1 MKKLSKKLLLSGLAA
16 LTIYSGF
23 NTIDISTT
31 YAKVNYDVFDLEA
44 HRGGIDV
51 RPENT
56 LYSYAYAIEL
66 GATSIECDM
75 QLTKDGQIVMS
86 HNPILNSDIT
96 RDKNGNYIENNKYD
110 IRLMTVDELKKFDV
124 GVMDQNCGEYYDLH
138 GKTQFTYDAKI
149 PTLEELMQLIQSYDD
164 KNIVLNIETKSYP
177 DPASAGYKNNADP
190 KKFVEVF
197 NNIVKK
203 YDMEDRVVLQSFDWQ
218 TLIEMKKL
226 NPNIST
232 SALWQEQPS
241 WGRDSESLRR
251 YEKKKSP
258 WLGGLDIK
266 DYQGNPV
273 KAAHAIGA
281 DIISPYYTEISKQDV
296 DEAHSL
302 GMKVVPWTVNNEK
315 DMTMLLD
322 MGVDGIISDKPWLL
336 KQVLEK
342 RNIKLHT
349 PTVNVD
355 SPYHTGTDHKD
366 TAPTKAGNGNDADRK
381 STRLNSSHEWISR
394 MPSSA

>member
-23 NTIDISTT
+23 NNIDISTT

-44 HRGGIDV
+44 HRGGRDV

-96 RDKNGNYIENNKYD
+96 RDENGNYIENNKYD

-124 GVMDQNCGEYYDLH
+124 GVMDPNCGEYYDLH
-138 GKTQFTYDAKI
+138 GKTQFTYDAKL
-149 PTLEELMQLIQSYDD
+149 PTLEELMQLIQSYGD

-315 DMTMLLD
+315 DMNMLLD

-366 TAPTKAGNGNDADRK
+366 TAPTKAGNGNDA
-381 STRLNSSHEWISR
+381 
-394 MPSSA
+394 AY

>member
-16 LTIYSGF
+16 LIIYSGF
-23 NTIDISTT
+23 NNIDISTT

-44 HRGGIDV
+44 HRGGRDV

-96 RDKNGNYIENNKYD
+96 RDENGNYIENNKYD

-124 GVMDQNCGEYYDLH
+124 GVMDPNCGEYYDLH

-149 PTLEELMQLIQSYDD
+149 PTLEELMQLIQSYGD

-315 DMTMLLD
+315 DMNMLLD

-349 PTVNVD
+349 PTINVD

-366 TAPTKAGNGNDADRK
+366 TAPTEAGNGNDA
-381 STRLNSSHEWISR
+381 
-394 MPSSA
+394 AY

>member
-23 NTIDISTT
+23 NNIDISTT

-44 HRGGIDV
+44 HRGGRDV

-66 GATSIECDM
+66 GATSIE
-75 QLTKDGQIVMS
+75 LTKDGQIVMS

-96 RDKNGNYIENNKYD
+96 RDENGNYIENNKYD

-124 GVMDQNCGEYYDLH
+124 GVMDPNCGEYYDLH

-149 PTLEELMQLIQSYDD
+149 PTLEELMQLIQSYGD

-177 DPASAGYKNNADP
+177 DPVSAGYKNNVDP

-315 DMTMLLD
+315 DMNMLLD

-349 PTVNVD
+349 PTINVD

-366 TAPTKAGNGNDADRK
+366 TAPTEAGNGNDA
-381 STRLNSSHEWISR
+381 
-394 MPSSA
+394 AY

>member
-1 MKKLSKKLLLSGLAA
+1 MKKLSKKLLFSGLAA

-44 HRGGIDV
+44 HRGGRDV

-96 RDKNGNYIENNKYD
+96 RDENGNYIENNKYD

-124 GVMDQNCGEYYDLH
+124 GVMDPNCGEYYDLH

-149 PTLEELMQLIQSYDD
+149 PTLEELMQLIQSYGD

-232 SALWQEQPS
+232 STLWQEQPS

-258 WLGGLDIK
+258 WLSGLDIK

-315 DMTMLLD
+315 DMNMLLD

-349 PTVNVD
+349 PTINVD

-366 TAPTKAGNGNDADRK
+366 TAPTEAGNGNDA
-381 STRLNSSHEWISR
+381 
-394 MPSSA
+394 AY

>member
-16 LTIYSGF
+16 LTIYSGY
-23 NTIDISTT
+23 NNIDISTT

-44 HRGGIDV
+44 HRGGRDV

-96 RDKNGNYIENNKYD
+96 RDENGNYIENNKYD

-124 GVMDQNCGEYYDLH
+124 GVMDPNCGEYYDLH

-149 PTLEELMQLIQSYDD
+149 PTLEELMQLIQSYGD

-302 GMKVVPWTVNNEK
+302 GMKVVLWTVNNEK
-315 DMTMLLD
+315 DMNMLLD

-366 TAPTKAGNGNDADRK
+366 TAPTEAGNGNDA
-381 STRLNSSHEWISR
+381 
-394 MPSSA
+394 AY

>member
-16 LTIYSGF
+16 LTIYSRF
-23 NTIDISTT
+23 NNIDISTT

-44 HRGGIDV
+44 HRGGRDV

-96 RDKNGNYIENNKYD
+96 RDENGNYIENNKYD

-124 GVMDQNCGEYYDLH
+124 GVMDPNCGEYYDLH

-149 PTLEELMQLIQSYDD
+149 PTLEELMQLIQSYGD

-258 WLGGLDIK
+258 WLDGLDIK

-315 DMTMLLD
+315 DMNMLLD

-366 TAPTKAGNGNDADRK
+366 TAPTEAGNGNDA
-381 STRLNSSHEWISR
+381 
-394 MPSSA
+394 AY

>member
-16 LTIYSGF
+16 LTVYSGF
-23 NTIDISTT
+23 NNIDISTT

-44 HRGGIDV
+44 HRGGRDV

-66 GATSIECDM
+66 GATSIE
-75 QLTKDGQIVMS
+75 LTKDGQIVMS

-96 RDKNGNYIENNKYD
+96 RDENGNYIENNKYD

-124 GVMDQNCGEYYDLH
+124 GVMDPNCGEYYDLH

-149 PTLEELMQLIQSYDD
+149 PTLEELMQLIQSYGD

-315 DMTMLLD
+315 DMNMLLD

-342 RNIKLHT
+342 HNIKLHT
-349 PTVNVD
+349 PTINVD

-366 TAPTKAGNGNDADRK
+366 TAPTEAGNGNDA
-381 STRLNSSHEWISR
+381 
-394 MPSSA
+394 AY

>member
-1 MKKLSKKLLLSGLAA
+1 MKKLSKKLLFSGLAA

-44 HRGGIDV
+44 HRGGRDV

-96 RDKNGNYIENNKYD
+96 RDENGNYIENNKYD

-124 GVMDQNCGEYYDLH
+124 GVMDPNCGEYYDLH

-149 PTLEELMQLIQSYDD
+149 PTLEELMQLIQSYGD

-232 SALWQEQPS
+232 SALWQKQPS

-302 GMKVVPWTVNNEK
+302 GMKVVPCTVNNEK
-315 DMTMLLD
+315 DMNMLLD

-349 PTVNVD
+349 PTINVD

-366 TAPTKAGNGNDADRK
+366 TAPTEAGNGNDA
-381 STRLNSSHEWISR
+381 
-394 MPSSA
+394 AY

>member
-16 LTIYSGF
+16 LTIYSGY
-23 NTIDISTT
+23 NNIDISTT

-44 HRGGIDV
+44 HRGGRDV

-96 RDKNGNYIENNKYD
+96 RDENGNYIENNKYD

-124 GVMDQNCGEYYDLH
+124 GVMDPNCGEYYDLH

-149 PTLEELMQLIQSYDD
+149 PTLEELMQLIQSYGD

-203 YDMEDRVVLQSFDWQ
+203 YNMEDRVVLQSFDWQ

-315 DMTMLLD
+315 DMNMLLD

-366 TAPTKAGNGNDADRK
+366 TAPTEAGNGNDA
-381 STRLNSSHEWISR
+381 
-394 MPSSA
+394 AY

>member
-44 HRGGIDV
+44 HHGGRDV

-96 RDKNGNYIENNKYD
+96 RDENGNYIENNKYD

-124 GVMDQNCGEYYDLH
+124 GVMDPNCGEYYDLH

-149 PTLEELMQLIQSYDD
+149 PTLEELMQLIQSYGD

-203 YDMEDRVVLQSFDWQ
+203 YDMDDRVVLQSFDWQ

-241 WGRDSESLRR
+241 WGRNSESLRR

-315 DMTMLLD
+315 DMNMLLD

-366 TAPTKAGNGNDADRK
+366 TAPTEAGNGNDA
-381 STRLNSSHEWISR
+381 
-394 MPSSA
+394 AY

>member
-44 HRGGIDV
+44 HRGGRDV

-96 RDKNGNYIENNKYD
+96 RDENGNYIENNKYD

-124 GVMDQNCGEYYDLH
+124 GVMDPNCGEYYDLH

-149 PTLEELMQLIQSYDD
+149 PTLEELMQLIQSYGD

-226 NPNIST
+226 NSNIST

-315 DMTMLLD
+315 DMNMLLD

-349 PTVNVD
+349 PTINVD

-366 TAPTKAGNGNDADRK
+366 TAPTEAGNGNDA
-381 STRLNSSHEWISR
+381 
-394 MPSSA
+394 AY

>member
-16 LTIYSGF
+16 LTIYSGY
-23 NTIDISTT
+23 NNIDISTT

-44 HRGGIDV
+44 HRGGRDV

-96 RDKNGNYIENNKYD
+96 RDENGNYIENNKYD

-124 GVMDQNCGEYYDLH
+124 GVMDPNCGEYYDLH

-149 PTLEELMQLIQSYDD
+149 PTLEELMQLIQSYGD

-218 TLIEMKKL
+218 TLIEMKNL

-315 DMTMLLD
+315 DMNMLLD
-322 MGVDGIISDKPWLL
+322 MSVDGIISDKPWLL

-349 PTVNVD
+349 PTINVD

-366 TAPTKAGNGNDADRK
+366 TAPTEAGNGNDA
-381 STRLNSSHEWISR
+381 
-394 MPSSA
+394 AY

>member
-23 NTIDISTT
+23 NNIDISTT

-44 HRGGIDV
+44 HRGGRDV

-75 QLTKDGQIVMS
+75 QLTKDGQIVMN

-96 RDKNGNYIENNKYD
+96 RDENGNYIENNKYD

-366 TAPTKAGNGNDADRK
+366 TAPTKAGNGNDA
-381 STRLNSSHEWISR
+381 
-394 MPSSA
+394 AY

>member
-23 NTIDISTT
+23 NNIDISTT

-44 HRGGIDV
+44 HRGGRDV

-96 RDKNGNYIENNKYD
+96 RDENGNYIENNKYD

-124 GVMDQNCGEYYDLH
+124 GVMDPNCGEYYDLH

-149 PTLEELMQLIQSYDD
+149 PTLEELMQLIQSYGD

-273 KAAHAIGA
+273 QAAHAIGA

-366 TAPTKAGNGNDADRK
+366 TAPTKAGNGNDA
-381 STRLNSSHEWISR
+381 
-394 MPSSA
+394 AY

>member
-44 HRGGIDV
+44 HRGGRDV

-96 RDKNGNYIENNKYD
+96 RDENGNYIKNNKYD

-124 GVMDQNCGEYYDLH
+124 GVMDPNCGEYYDLH

-149 PTLEELMQLIQSYDD
+149 PTLEELMQLIQSYGD

-203 YDMEDRVVLQSFDWQ
+203 YNMEDRVVLQSFDWQ

-315 DMTMLLD
+315 DMNMLLD

-366 TAPTKAGNGNDADRK
+366 TAPTEAGNGNDA
-381 STRLNSSHEWISR
+381 
-394 MPSSA
+394 AY

>member
-44 HRGGIDV
+44 HRGGRDV

-96 RDKNGNYIENNKYD
+96 RDENGNYIENNKYD

-124 GVMDQNCGEYYDLH
+124 GVMDPNCGEYYDLH

-149 PTLEELMQLIQSYDD
+149 PTLEELMQLIQSYGD

-177 DPASAGYKNNADP
+177 DPVSAGYKNNVDP

-315 DMTMLLD
+315 DMNMLLD
-322 MGVDGIISDKPWLL
+322 MGVDGIISDKPWRL

-366 TAPTKAGNGNDADRK
+366 TAPTEAGNGNDA
-381 STRLNSSHEWISR
+381 
-394 MPSSA
+394 AY

>member
-23 NTIDISTT
+23 NNIDISTT

-44 HRGGIDV
+44 HRGGRDV

-149 PTLEELMQLIQSYDD
+149 PTLEELMQLIQSYGD

-203 YDMEDRVVLQSFDWQ
+203 YNMEDRVVLQSFDWQ

-366 TAPTKAGNGNDADRK
+366 TAPTKAGNGNDA
-381 STRLNSSHEWISR
+381 
-394 MPSSA
+394 AY

>member
-44 HRGGIDV
+44 HRGGRDV

-96 RDKNGNYIENNKYD
+96 RDENGNYIENNKYD

-124 GVMDQNCGEYYDLH
+124 GVMDPNCGEYYDLH

-149 PTLEELMQLIQSYDD
+149 PTLEELMQLIQSYGD

-218 TLIEMKKL
+218 PLIEMKKL

-315 DMTMLLD
+315 DMNMLLD

-366 TAPTKAGNGNDADRK
+366 TAPTEAGNGNDA
-381 STRLNSSHEWISR
+381 
-394 MPSSA
+394 AY

>member
-23 NTIDISTT
+23 NNIDISTT

-44 HRGGIDV
+44 HRGGRDV

-75 QLTKDGQIVMS
+75 QLTKDGQIVIS

-96 RDKNGNYIENNKYD
+96 RDENGNYIENNKYD

-124 GVMDQNCGEYYDLH
+124 GVMDPNCGEYYDLH

-149 PTLEELMQLIQSYDD
+149 PTLEELMQLIQSYGD

-190 KKFVEVF
+190 KKFVEIF

-251 YEKKKSP
+251 YEKKKSS

-273 KAAHAIGA
+273 KAAHAIGT

-302 GMKVVPWTVNNEK
+302 DMKIVPWTVNNEK
-315 DMTMLLD
+315 DMNMLLD

-355 SPYHTGTDHKD
+355 SPYHTGTDQTQPLQKLV
-366 TAPTKAGNGNDADRK
+366 TAMMPLTK
-381 STRLNSSHEWISR
+381 
-394 MPSSA
+394 P

>member
-16 LTIYSGF
+16 LTIYSGY
-23 NTIDISTT
+23 NNIDISTT

-44 HRGGIDV
+44 HRGGRDV

-96 RDKNGNYIENNKYD
+96 RDENGNYIENNKYD

-124 GVMDQNCGEYYDLH
+124 GIMDPNCGEYYDLH

-149 PTLEELMQLIQSYDD
+149 PTLEELMQLIQSYGD

-177 DPASAGYKNNADP
+177 DPVSAGYKNNADP

-203 YDMEDRVVLQSFDWQ
+203 YDMDDRVVLQSFDWQ

-241 WGRDSESLRR
+241 WGRNSESLRR

-315 DMTMLLD
+315 DMNMLLD

-366 TAPTKAGNGNDADRK
+366 TVPTEAGNGNDA
-381 STRLNSSHEWISR
+381 
-394 MPSSA
+394 AY

>member
-44 HRGGIDV
+44 HRGGRDV

-96 RDKNGNYIENNKYD
+96 RDENGNYIENNKYD

-124 GVMDQNCGEYYDLH
+124 GVMDPNCGEYYDLH

-149 PTLEELMQLIQSYDD
+149 PTLEELMQLIQSYGD

-203 YDMEDRVVLQSFDWQ
+203 YDMDDRVVLQSFDWQ

-315 DMTMLLD
+315 DMNMLLD

-366 TAPTKAGNGNDADRK
+366 TAPTEAGNGNDA
-381 STRLNSSHEWISR
+381 
-394 MPSSA
+394 AY

>member
-16 LTIYSGF
+16 LTIYSGY
-23 NTIDISTT
+23 NNIDISTT

-44 HRGGIDV
+44 HRGGRDV

-96 RDKNGNYIENNKYD
+96 RDENGNYIENNKYD
-110 IRLMTVDELKKFDV
+110 IRLMTVDKLKKFDV
-124 GVMDQNCGEYYDLH
+124 GVMDPNCGEYYDLH

-149 PTLEELMQLIQSYDD
+149 PTLEELMQLIQSYGD

-302 GMKVVPWTVNNEK
+302 GMKVIPWTVNNEK
-315 DMTMLLD
+315 DMNMLLD

-366 TAPTKAGNGNDADRK
+366 TAPTEAGNGNDA
-381 STRLNSSHEWISR
+381 
-394 MPSSA
+394 AY

>member
-16 LTIYSGF
+16 LTIYSGY
-23 NTIDISTT
+23 NNIDISTT

-44 HRGGIDV
+44 HRGGRDV

-96 RDKNGNYIENNKYD
+96 RDENGNYIENNKYD

-124 GVMDQNCGEYYDLH
+124 GVMDPNCGEYYDLH

-149 PTLEELMQLIQSYDD
+149 PTLEELMQLIQSYGD

-218 TLIEMKKL
+218 TLIEIKKL

-315 DMTMLLD
+315 DMNMLLD

-366 TAPTKAGNGNDADRK
+366 TAPTEAGNGNDA
-381 STRLNSSHEWISR
+381 
-394 MPSSA
+394 AY

>member
-44 HRGGIDV
+44 HRGGRDV

-96 RDKNGNYIENNKYD
+96 RDENGNYIKNNKYD

-124 GVMDQNCGEYYDLH
+124 GVMDPNCGEYYDLH

-149 PTLEELMQLIQSYDD
+149 PTLEELMQLIQSYGD

-203 YDMEDRVVLQSFDWQ
+203 YNMEDRVVLQSFDWQ

-315 DMTMLLD
+315 DMNMLLD

-366 TAPTKAGNGNDADRK
+366 TAPTEAGNSNDA
-381 STRLNSSHEWISR
+381 
-394 MPSSA
+394 AY

>member
-23 NTIDISTT
+23 NNIDISTT

-44 HRGGIDV
+44 HHGGRDV

-96 RDKNGNYIENNKYD
+96 RDENGNYIENNKYD

-124 GVMDQNCGEYYDLH
+124 GVMDPNCGEYYDLH

-149 PTLEELMQLIQSYDD
+149 PTLEELMQLIQSYGD

-315 DMTMLLD
+315 DMNMLLD

-366 TAPTKAGNGNDADRK
+366 TAPTEAGNGNDA
-381 STRLNSSHEWISR
+381 
-394 MPSSA
+394 AY

>member
-1 MKKLSKKLLLSGLAA
+1 MNKISKKLLLTGLAA

-23 NTIDISTT
+23 NNIDISTT

-44 HRGGIDV
+44 HRGGRDV
-51 RPENT
+51 RPENA
-56 LYSYAYAIEL
+56 LYSYAYAMEL

-96 RDKNGNYIENNKYD
+96 RDENGNYIENNKYD

-124 GVMDQNCGEYYDLH
+124 GVMNPNCGEYYDLH

-149 PTLEELMQLIQSYDD
+149 PTLEELMQLIQSYDNKD
-164 KNIVLNIETKSYP
+164 IILNIETKSYP

-251 YEKKKSP
+251 YEQEKSP

-266 DYQGNPV
+266 DYQGDPV

-315 DMTMLLD
+315 DMNMLLD

-366 TAPTKAGNGNDADRK
+366 TAPTEAGNGNDA
-381 STRLNSSHEWISR
+381 
-394 MPSSA
+394 AY

>member
-23 NTIDISTT
+23 NNIDISTT

-44 HRGGIDV
+44 HRGGRDV

-96 RDKNGNYIENNKYD
+96 RDENGNYIENNKYD

-124 GVMDQNCGEYYDLH
+124 GVMDPNCGEYYDLH

-149 PTLEELMQLIQSYDD
+149 PTLEELMQLIQSYGD

-315 DMTMLLD
+315 DMNMLLD

-349 PTVNVD
+349 PTINVD

-366 TAPTKAGNGNDADRK
+366 TAPTKAGNGNDA
-381 STRLNSSHEWISR
+381 
-394 MPSSA
+394 AY

>member
-44 HRGGIDV
+44 HRGGRDV

-75 QLTKDGQIVMS
+75 QLTKDGQIVMN

-96 RDKNGNYIENNKYD
+96 RDENGNYIENNKYD

-124 GVMDQNCGEYYDLH
+124 GVMDPNCGEYYDLH

-149 PTLEELMQLIQSYDD
+149 PTLEELMQLIQSYGD

-302 GMKVVPWTVNNEK
+302 GMKVVLWTVNNEK
-315 DMTMLLD
+315 DMNMLLD

-349 PTVNVD
+349 PTINVD

-366 TAPTKAGNGNDADRK
+366 TAPTEAGNGNDA
-381 STRLNSSHEWISR
+381 
-394 MPSSA
+394 AY

>member
-23 NTIDISTT
+23 NNIDISTT

-44 HRGGIDV
+44 HRGGRDV

-96 RDKNGNYIENNKYD
+96 RDENGNYIENNKYD

-124 GVMDQNCGEYYDLH
+124 GVMDPNCGEYYDLH

-149 PTLEELMQLIQSYDD
+149 PTLEELMQLIQSYGD

-273 KAAHAIGA
+273 KATHAIGA

-315 DMTMLLD
+315 DMNMLLD

-349 PTVNVD
+349 PTINVD

-366 TAPTKAGNGNDADRK
+366 TAPTEAGNGNDA
-381 STRLNSSHEWISR
+381 
-394 MPSSA
+394 AY

>member
-1 MKKLSKKLLLSGLAA
+1 MKKLSIKLLFSGLAA

-44 HRGGIDV
+44 HRGGRDV

-96 RDKNGNYIENNKYD
+96 RDENGNYIENNKYD

-124 GVMDQNCGEYYDLH
+124 GVMDPNCGEYYDLH

-149 PTLEELMQLIQSYDD
+149 PTLEELMQLIQSYGD

-315 DMTMLLD
+315 DMNMLLD

-349 PTVNVD
+349 PTINVD

-366 TAPTKAGNGNDADRK
+366 TAPTEAGNGNDA
-381 STRLNSSHEWISR
+381 
-394 MPSSA
+394 AY

>member
-16 LTIYSGF
+16 LTIYSGY
-23 NTIDISTT
+23 NNIDISTT

-44 HRGGIDV
+44 HRGGRDV

-96 RDKNGNYIENNKYD
+96 RDENGNYIENNKYD

-124 GVMDQNCGEYYDLH
+124 GVMDPNCGEYYDLH

-149 PTLEELMQLIQSYDD
+149 PTLEELMQLIQSYGD

-177 DPASAGYKNNADP
+177 DPVSAGYKNNADP

-315 DMTMLLD
+315 DMNMLLD

-366 TAPTKAGNGNDADRK
+366 TAPTEAGNGNDA
-381 STRLNSSHEWISR
+381 
-394 MPSSA
+394 AY

>member
-1 MKKLSKKLLLSGLAA
+1 MKKLSQKLLLSGLAA

-23 NTIDISTT
+23 NNIDISTT

-44 HRGGIDV
+44 HRGGRDV

-96 RDKNGNYIENNKYD
+96 RDENGNYIENNKYD

-124 GVMDQNCGEYYDLH
+124 GIMDPNCGEYYDLH

-149 PTLEELMQLIQSYDD
+149 PTLEELMQLIQSYGD

-218 TLIEMKKL
+218 TLIEIKKL

-315 DMTMLLD
+315 DMNMLLD

-366 TAPTKAGNGNDADRK
+366 TAPTEAGNGNDA
-381 STRLNSSHEWISR
+381 
-394 MPSSA
+394 AY

>member
-16 LTIYSGF
+16 LTIYSRF
-23 NTIDISTT
+23 NNIDISTT

-44 HRGGIDV
+44 HRGGRDV

-96 RDKNGNYIENNKYD
+96 RDENGNYIENNKYD

-124 GVMDQNCGEYYDLH
+124 GVMDPNCGEYYDLH

-149 PTLEELMQLIQSYDD
+149 PTLEELMQLIQSYGD

-190 KKFVEVF
+190 KKFVEIF

-251 YEKKKSP
+251 YEKKKSS

-273 KAAHAIGA
+273 KAAHAIGT

-302 GMKVVPWTVNNEK
+302 DMKIVPWTVNNEK
-315 DMTMLLD
+315 DMNMLLD

-355 SPYHTGTDHKD
+355 NPYHTGTDQTQPLQKLV
-366 TAPTKAGNGNDADRK
+366 TAMMPLTK
-381 STRLNSSHEWISR
+381 
-394 MPSSA
+394 P

>member
-1 MKKLSKKLLLSGLAA
+1 MKKLSKKLLFSGLAA

-44 HRGGIDV
+44 HRGGRDV

-96 RDKNGNYIENNKYD
+96 RDENGNYIENNKYD

-124 GVMDQNCGEYYDLH
+124 GVMDLNCGEYYDLH

-149 PTLEELMQLIQSYDD
+149 PTLEELMQLIQSYGD

-232 SALWQEQPS
+232 SALWQKQPS

-315 DMTMLLD
+315 DMNMLLD

-349 PTVNVD
+349 PTINVD

-366 TAPTKAGNGNDADRK
+366 TAPTEAGNGNDA
-381 STRLNSSHEWISR
+381 
-394 MPSSA
+394 AY

>member
-16 LTIYSGF
+16 LTIYSGY
-23 NTIDISTT
+23 NNIDISTT

-44 HRGGIDV
+44 HRGGRDV

-96 RDKNGNYIENNKYD
+96 RDENGNYIENNKYD

-124 GVMDQNCGEYYDLH
+124 GVMDPNCGEYYDLH

-149 PTLEELMQLIQSYDD
+149 PTLEELMQLIQSYGD

-203 YDMEDRVVLQSFDWQ
+203 YDMDDRVVLQSFDWQ

-258 WLGGLDIK
+258 WLGGLDIN

-281 DIISPYYTEISKQDV
+281 DIISSYYTEISKQDV

-315 DMTMLLD
+315 DMNMLLD

-366 TAPTKAGNGNDADRK
+366 TAPTEAGNGNDA
-381 STRLNSSHEWISR
+381 
-394 MPSSA
+394 AY

>member
-44 HRGGIDV
+44 HRGGRDI

-96 RDKNGNYIENNKYD
+96 RDENGNYIENNKYD

-124 GVMDQNCGEYYDLH
+124 GVMDPNCGEYYDLH

-149 PTLEELMQLIQSYDD
+149 PTLEELMQLIQSYGD

-203 YDMEDRVVLQSFDWQ
+203 YNMEDRVVLQSFDWQ

-251 YEKKKSP
+251 YEKKKSS

-315 DMTMLLD
+315 DMNMLLD

-349 PTVNVD
+349 PTINVD

-366 TAPTKAGNGNDADRK
+366 TAPTEAGNGNDA
-381 STRLNSSHEWISR
+381 
-394 MPSSA
+394 AY